1 LILKPPTFNDMMNMQ
16 TLLLWLPFVFTLSV
30 LAYACV
36 YDIKERQVSNK
47 VWLLAYPTGIIL
59 TITQIIL
66 GLIDGTIVLI
76 SVLTAM
82 FLGFVLFRSGYYGG
96 ADLKALL
103 FIALTTPT
111 IPTILNPTLNL
122 PPLSLILTIFCNS
135 ILLSLI
141 WPLTIF
147 ALNLKDTLKGKH
159 IFEEIQLTIPQK
171 IWLFFTSRQT
181 LIEKIDG
188 LRYFPSEQIDVQ
200 KGQPTRK
207 LLRFVKAETDQT
219 KYLKNLNAHKYLYKK
234 GVFASPTIPT
244 IAFFTIALAIT
255 PLGNL
260 FIWIVT
266 LIGFI

>member
-1 LILKPPTFNDMMNMQ
+1 M
-16 TLLLWLPFVFTLSV
+16 PFVFTLSI
-30 LAYACV
+30 LAYACI

-59 TITQIIL
+59 TLTQIVL
-66 GLIDGTIVLI
+66 GSIDSTVVLV
-76 SVLTAM
+76 SVLSAV

-111 IPTILNPTLNL
+111 IPASLNPTLNL
-122 PPLSLILTIFCNS
+122 PPLPLILTVFCNS

-147 ALNLKDTLKGKH
+147 ALNLKDILKGNKL
-159 IFEEIQLTIPQK
+159 FKEIQLTLPQK
-171 IWLFFTSRQT
+171 TWLFFTTRQT
-181 LIEKIDG
+181 PLEKIEG
-188 LRYFPSEQIDVQ
+188 LRYFPAEQIEIQ
-200 KGQPTRK
+200 NGQTTRK

-219 KYLKNLNAHKYLYKK
+219 NNLNNLKTHKHLYKR
-234 GVFASPTIPT
+234 GALASPTIPT
-244 IAFFTIALAIT
+244 IAFFTTALAIA

-260 FIWIVT
+260 FFWAIT
-266 LIGFI
+266 LLGII

>member
-1 LILKPPTFNDMMNMQ
+1 MMNMQ
-16 TLLLWLPFVFTLSV
+16 MLLLWLPFVFALSV

-36 YDIKERQVSNK
+36 YDLKERQVSNK

-59 TITQIIL
+59 TLTQIVL
-66 GLIDGTIVLI
+66 GLIDSTVVLI

-111 IPTILNPTLNL
+111 IPTILNPILNL
-122 PPLSLILTIFCNS
+122 PPLPLILTIFCNS

-141 WPLTIF
+141 WPLSIF

-159 IFEEIQLTIPQK
+159 MFKEIQLTLPQK
-171 IWLFFTSRQT
+171 IWLFFTARQT
-181 LIEKIDG
+181 PLQKLDG
-188 LRYFPSEQIDVQ
+188 LRYFPAEQIEIQ
-200 KGQPTRK
+200 KGQPARK

-219 KYLKNLNAHKYLYKK
+219 KYIKDLNAHKHLYKK
-234 GVFASPTIPT
+234 GVLTSPTIPT
-244 IAFFTIALAIT
+244 IAFFTTALAIT